1 MAQITNRP
9 PVLATGSFDVRQ
21 RVLHTVLLESFRP
34 EERAEAAALL
44 AADVIG
50 AGSLENWSAWMLYI
64 AESLDEHF
72 ADAAES
78 ALREM
83 RDAIDRR
90 LETGA
95 WS

>member
-1 MAQITNRP
+1 MIRP
-9 PVLATGSFDVRQ
+9 SVLATGPFETRL
-21 RVLHTVLLESFRP
+21 RVLRTVLLESFRP

-44 AADVIG
+44 TADVIG
-50 AGSLENWSAWMLYI
+50 AGSLDNWSAWLLYI
-64 AESLDEHF
+64 AECLDEHF